1 MLSRQRRSF
10 VALCLVACSSVDAA
24 AAGLTPAVSCQVKR
38 LKLAARYAACLL
50 IADSK
55 AVATAA
61 ESDRLRCDGKLQQK
75 WASIEAKYG
84 SECPETNPVPVMQDI
99 LSTCTADALVAPGSY
114 AVAFRVTNSAT
125 LGTLQF
131 HVDYSQAEGEFAGSA
146 TFVSCT
152 NAIGGALFAPSDDDV
167 SSLTIGVVSMTP
179 VTAPTDVATCVF
191 SRSSPGLPHPEDF
204 EVVVDLASDPNGVP
218 TLAAVAIDS
227 ITPLP

>member
-1 MLSRQRRSF
+1 MLCGDAVRVVPPPEIAEALHHDVAATHGVHATHEGRR
-10 VALCLVACSSVDAA
+10 
-24 AAGLTPAVSCQVKR
+24 AG
-38 LKLAARYAACLL
+38 KLAFG
-50 IADSK
+50 
-55 AVATAA
+55 
-61 ESDRLRCDGKLQQK
+61 LRIFDVEL
-75 WASIEAKYG
+75 
-84 SECPETNPVPVMQDI
+84 
-99 LSTCTADALVAPGSY
+99 
-114 AVAFRVTNSAT
+114 
-125 LGTLQF
+125 
-131 HVDYSQAEGEFAGSA
+131 
-146 TFVSCT
+146 T